1 MLTQFRQPILQ
12 LWSRQTRTQRAVMI
26 ALLISG
32 IVLVIAFAAWA
43 STPSYSVAFSG
54 LSEVDAAAIVE
65 KLEEEG
71 IDYQLRGSTTI
82 LVPSKDV
89 YSVRLKLAKESLP
102 SGSSA
107 GFELFDGNA
116 LGMTEFTQRVNYQ
129 RALEGELERTIGS
142 LAAVKAVRVHIVTP
156 EKSLLKDDQE
166 MTTASVTIE
175 VQPGK
180 SLDASQVRAITHLV
194 AGSVEGLKPDNV
206 VVVDVN
212 GNMLA
217 SGMSSEN
224 ALAAAQNDSQRA
236 AELAFA
242 SQIEKKVQELLD
254 TALGPNRSIVK
265 ATVAMDW
272 TQRETVQQAFDP
284 EATAV
289 RSSEVISEKYTTDGE
304 VVGGIPGAASNL
316 PLGEEEIVE
325 GEEQRVLYSRE
336 NEVFNYEVS
345 STETREVQ
353 APGQVSQVS
362 LSVLVDGVTDAAQ
375 LESLK
380 SIIAA
385 AAGIDAERGDIL
397 AVQSLA
403 FDRSYYEQQ
412 ASEMAESEKTQ
423 RSWQIGMMVG
433 AALLLGLLLWYI
445 SRLLNNL
452 HKASTQA
459 WTPVLKPVSEMTAL
473 PGEAAAALAAAESAA
488 APQPAPP
495 PAAPRE
501 EYTPPRPMPRMQ
513 DVDIPRLSEEDEEL
527 QKVVSQLAEENPAA
541 VAEIIQ
547 MWLNQSEK

>member
-1 MLTQFRQPILQ
+1 M
-12 LWSRQTRTQRAVMI
+12 
-26 ALLISG
+26 
-32 IVLVIAFAAWA
+32 
-43 STPSYSVAFSG
+43 
-54 LSEVDAAAIVE
+54 
-65 KLEEEG
+65 
-71 IDYQLRGSTTI
+71 
-82 LVPSKDV
+82 
-89 YSVRLKLAKESLP
+89 
-102 SGSSA
+102 
-107 GFELFDGNA
+107 
-116 LGMTEFTQRVNYQ
+116 
-129 RALEGELERTIGS
+129 
-142 LAAVKAVRVHIVTP
+142 
-156 EKSLLKDDQE
+156 
-166 MTTASVTIE
+166 
-175 VQPGK
+175 
-180 SLDASQVRAITHLV
+180 
-194 AGSVEGLKPDNV
+194 
-206 VVVDVN
+206 
-212 GNMLA
+212 
-217 SGMSSEN
+217 
-224 ALAAAQNDSQRA
+224 
-236 AELAFA
+236 
-242 SQIEKKVQELLD
+242 
-254 TALGPNRSIVK
+254 
-265 ATVAMDW
+265 
-272 TQRETVQQAFDP
+272 
-284 EATAV
+284 
-289 RSSEVISEKYTTDGE
+289 
-304 VVGGIPGAASNL
+304 
-316 PLGEEEIVE
+316 
-325 GEEQRVLYSRE
+325 LYSRE

-501 EYTPPRPMPRMQ
+501 EYTPPRPIPQMQ